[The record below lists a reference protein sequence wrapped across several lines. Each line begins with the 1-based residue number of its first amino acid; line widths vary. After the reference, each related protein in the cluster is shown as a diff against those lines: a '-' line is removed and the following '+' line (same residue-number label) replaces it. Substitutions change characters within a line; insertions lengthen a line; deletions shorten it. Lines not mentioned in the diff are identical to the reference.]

1 VDSEESSSPKI
12 SKWDSV
18 EQYRLRKMLNKLS
31 NIRGHGTE
39 LVTLYIPSRRPI
51 FDVIAQV
58 RSEKETASNIKS
70 DLTKIHVHD
79 ALTRIIEHLKLFKE
93 TPEYGL
99 VIFCGAV
106 STGRGIGTEKI
117 ELYSVIPPKAVQV
130 NFYRT
135 DDHFWTDHLKN
146 MLNDDKVIGI
156 LAIDTQEAGL
166 GILTGDRWEVID
178 RMTSGIAGK
187 HRQGGQSARRFERL
201 RENELNEYYHRVA
214 DHAKRVFIDQF
225 SVKGIIVG
233 GPGPTK
239 ENFIKEEYLD
249 YRLQNNV
256 IETLDIS
263 YSGDEG
269 VREIVDKIN
278 DLGIMAEFRMMEE
291 KSIVK
296 KFMTEVHS
304 TNGLAL
310 YGILDV
316 VKALQN
322 ELVSMVI
329 VTDDINFAKIN
340 TKCKRCGNTSEIIT
354 DRYRLVST
362 KRELPSKPCLMCG
375 EAVYET
381 TERDIVEYLEELA
394 IATGSKL
401 KIISGKSEEGKQ
413 ISSLGGIGAILRF
426 RLHHQQIRPDKCRNL
441 TTTFSD
447 LETA

>member
-1 VDSEESSSPKI
+1 VVSKENSSVRI

-18 EQYRLRKMLNKLS
+18 AHYKLRKILNNLS
-31 NIRGHGTE
+31 NITGHGTE

-51 FDVIAQV
+51 FDVIAQL
-58 RSEKETASNIKS
+58 RSEKETAANIKS
-70 DLTKIHVHD
+70 DLTRIHVQD
-79 ALTRIIEHLKLFKE
+79 ALSRIVEHLKLFKE
-93 TPEYGL
+93 TPEHGL

-146 MLNDDKVIGI
+146 MLNDDKIIGI
-156 LAIDTQEAGL
+156 LALDTQEAGL
-166 GILTGDRWEVID
+166 GILTGDRWEIID
-178 RMTSGIAGK
+178 RMTSGVAGK

-263 YSGDEG
+263 YSGEEG
-269 VREIVDKIN
+269 VREIIDKIN
-278 DLGIMAEFRMMEE
+278 DLGIMAEYRLMEE
-291 KSIVK
+291 KSIVR
-296 KFMTEVHS
+296 KFMSEVHS
-304 TNGLAL
+304 TNGLAT

-316 VKALQN
+316 IKALQN
-322 ELVSMVI
+322 GIVSMVI
-329 VTDDINFAKIN
+329 VTDDINFVKIN
-340 TKCKRCGNTSEIIT
+340 TKCKSCGNTLEIFA
-354 DRYRLVST
+354 DRHELVST
-362 KRELPSKPCLMCG
+362 KQELLSKPCVICG
-375 EAVYET
+375 EIVYET
-381 TERDIVEYLEELA
+381 NERDIVDYLEELA
-394 IATGSKL
+394 TATGSKL
-401 KIISGKSEEGKQ
+401 EIISGKSEEGMQ

-426 RLHHQQIRPDKCRNL
+426 RLRAS
-441 TTTFSD
+441 SD
-447 LETA
+447 PTGIVT

>member
-1 VDSEESSSPKI
+1 MDSKENSSVRI

-18 EQYRLRKMLNKLS
+18 AHYKLRKILNNLS
-31 NIRGHGTE
+31 NITGHGTE

-51 FDVIAQV
+51 FDVIAQL
-58 RSEKETASNIKS
+58 RSEKETAANIKS
-70 DLTKIHVHD
+70 DLTRIHVQD
-79 ALTRIIEHLKLFKE
+79 ALSRIVEHLKLFKE
-93 TPEYGL
+93 TPEHGL

-146 MLNDDKVIGI
+146 MLNDDKIIGI
-156 LAIDTQEAGL
+156 LALDTQEAGI
-166 GILTGDRWEVID
+166 GILTGDRWEIID
-178 RMTSGIAGK
+178 RMTSGVAGK

-263 YSGDEG
+263 YSGEEG
-269 VREIVDKIN
+269 VREIIDKIN
-278 DLGIMAEFRMMEE
+278 DLGIMAEYRLMEE
-291 KSIVK
+291 KNIVR
-296 KFMTEVHS
+296 KFMSEVHS
-304 TNGLAL
+304 TNGLAT

-316 VKALQN
+316 IKALQN
-322 ELVSMVI
+322 GIVSMMI
-329 VTDDINFAKIN
+329 VTDDINFVKIN
-340 TKCKRCGNTSEIIT
+340 TKCKSCGNTLEIFT
-354 DRYRLVST
+354 DRHELVST
-362 KRELPSKPCLMCG
+362 KQELISKPCVICG
-375 EAVYET
+375 EIVYET
-381 TERDIVEYLEELA
+381 NERDIVDYLEELA
-394 IATGSKL
+394 TSTGSKL
-401 KIISGKSEEGKQ
+401 EIISGKSEEGMQ

-426 RLHHQQIRPDKCRNL
+426 RLRAS
-441 TTTFSD
+441 SD
-447 LETA
+447 PTGIVT

>member
-1 VDSEESSSPKI
+1 MDSKENSSVRI

-18 EQYRLRKMLNKLS
+18 AHYKLRKILNNLS
-31 NIRGHGTE
+31 NITGHGTE
-39 LVTLYIPSRRPI
+39 LVTLYIPSQRPI
-51 FDVIAQV
+51 FDVIAQL
-58 RSEKETASNIKS
+58 RSEKETAANIKS
-70 DLTKIHVHD
+70 DLTRIHVQD
-79 ALTRIIEHLKLFKE
+79 ALSRIVEHLKLFKE
-93 TPEYGL
+93 TPEHGL

-146 MLNDDKVIGI
+146 MLNDDKIIGI
-156 LAIDTQEAGL
+156 LALDTQEAGL
-166 GILTGDRWEVID
+166 GILTGDRWEIID
-178 RMTSGIAGK
+178 RMTSGVAGK

-225 SVKGIIVG
+225 LVKGIIVG

-263 YSGDEG
+263 YSGEEG
-269 VREIVDKIN
+269 VREIIDKIN
-278 DLGIMAEFRMMEE
+278 DLGIMAEYRLMEE
-291 KSIVK
+291 KNIVR
-296 KFMTEVHS
+296 KFMSEVHS
-304 TNGLAL
+304 TNGLAT

-316 VKALQN
+316 IKALQN
-322 ELVSMVI
+322 GIVSMMI
-329 VTDDINFAKIN
+329 VTDDINFVKIN
-340 TKCKRCGNTSEIIT
+340 TKCKSCGNTLEIFT
-354 DRYRLVST
+354 DRHELVST
-362 KRELPSKPCLMCG
+362 KQELLSKPCVICG
-375 EAVYET
+375 EIVYET
-381 TERDIVEYLEELA
+381 NERDTVDYLEELA
-394 IATGSKL
+394 TATGSKL
-401 KIISGKSEEGKQ
+401 EIISGKSEEGMQ

-426 RLHHQQIRPDKCRNL
+426 RLRAS
-441 TTTFSD
+441 SD
-447 LETA
+447 PTGIVT

>member
-1 VDSEESSSPKI
+1 MDSKENSSVRI

-18 EQYRLRKMLNKLS
+18 AHYKLRKILNNLS
-31 NIRGHGTE
+31 NITGHGTE

-51 FDVIAQV
+51 FDVIAQL
-58 RSEKETASNIKS
+58 RSEKETAANIKS
-70 DLTKIHVHD
+70 DLTRIHVQD
-79 ALTRIIEHLKLFKE
+79 ALSRIVEHLKLFKE
-93 TPEYGL
+93 TPEHGL

-146 MLNDDKVIGI
+146 MLNDDKIIGI
-156 LAIDTQEAGL
+156 LALDTQEAGL
-166 GILTGDRWEVID
+166 GILTGDRWEIID
-178 RMTSGIAGK
+178 RMTSGVAGK

-263 YSGDEG
+263 YSGEEG
-269 VREIVDKIN
+269 VREIIDKIN
-278 DLGIMAEFRMMEE
+278 DLGIMAEYRLMEE
-291 KSIVK
+291 KRVVK
-296 KFMTEVHS
+296 KFMLEVHS
-304 TNGLAL
+304 TNALAI

-316 VKALQN
+316 IKALQN
-322 ELVSMVI
+322 GFVSMVI
-329 VTDDINFAKIN
+329 VTDDINFVKIN
-340 TKCKRCGNTSEIIT
+340 SKCKSCGNTLEIFT
-354 DRYRLVST
+354 DRYELVST
-362 KRELPSKPCLMCG
+362 KQELISKPCVICG
-375 EAVYET
+375 EIVYET
-381 TERDIVEYLEELA
+381 NERDIVDYLEELA
-394 IATGSKL
+394 TSTGSKL
-401 KIISGKSEEGKQ
+401 EIISGKSEEGMQ

-426 RLHHQQIRPDKCRNL
+426 RLRAS
-441 TTTFSD
+441 SD
-447 LETA
+447 PTGIVT